1 VNRKSLTDD
10 SFQLKLRHGVVE
22 GLKEMLKNFQIVL
35 FSFLSE
41 KNIKLAV
48 EHLVKQEGIIFDAVY
63 TKI

>member
-1 VNRKSLTDD
+1 
-10 SFQLKLRHGVVE
+10 
-22 GLKEMLKNFQIVL
+22 MLKNFQIVL